1 MPTLFSA
8 DDAAPHRRLAL
19 WQDIICDVY
28 VQLDCSSNL
37 GSSFHGSVSSGAL
50 GRALCSTVSSC
61 AQRVARTP
69 ARIAC
74 AREESVLF
82 ALGTTGHGGV
92 VQDGREAV
100 IRPGEFAFYDT
111 TRPYELQFDGDFS
124 QRILQVPREM
134 IARRIRTEELTAT
147 TFSSARPLDKLAY
160 DFIASICALAD
171 RVDHD
176 TADRLTE
183 QAVDLVAMV
192 IADRLDGRRPATS
205 HRAAMLYRL
214 KAHIHSRLHDPELSA
229 AGVAAALGM
238 SPRYVSDL
246 FAGDATSFQRY
257 VLAQRLERCAR
268 DLVAPRLAGRRIGEI
283 AFAWGFNDLSHF
295 GRVFRERYGVSP
307 RDYRH
312 GRPTY

>member
-1 MPTLFSA
+1 MPTRFSA
-8 DDAAPHRRLAL
+8 ADAPPHKRLAL

-28 VQLDCSSNL
+28 VQLDCTSDL
-37 GSSFHGSVSSGAL
+37 GSSFHGSVSSGRL
-50 GRALCSTVSSC
+50 GQALCSTVSSC
-61 AQRVARTP
+61 AQRVSRTP
-69 ARIAC
+69 GRIAR
-74 AREESVLF
+74 AQESSVLF

-92 VQDGREAV
+92 TQDGREAV

-134 IARRIRTEELTAT
+134 IARRVRTEELTAT
-147 TFSSARPLDKLAY
+147 TFTSERPLDKLAY
-160 DFIASICALAD
+160 DFIASICTLAD
-171 RVDHD
+171 RVDGD
-176 TADRLTE
+176 TANRLAE
-183 QAVDLVAMV
+183 QAVDLVAMA
-192 IADRLDGRRPATS
+192 IADRFVGARPATS

-214 KAHIHSRLHDPELSA
+214 KAHIQSRLHDPELSA
-229 AGVAAALGM
+229 AGAAAALGI

-246 FAGDATSFQRY
+246 FVDDATSFQRY

-268 DLVAPRLAGRRIGEI
+268 DLATPRQAGRQIGEI

-295 GRVFRERYGVSP
+295 GRVFRERFGVSP

-312 GRPTY
+312 GRPTH